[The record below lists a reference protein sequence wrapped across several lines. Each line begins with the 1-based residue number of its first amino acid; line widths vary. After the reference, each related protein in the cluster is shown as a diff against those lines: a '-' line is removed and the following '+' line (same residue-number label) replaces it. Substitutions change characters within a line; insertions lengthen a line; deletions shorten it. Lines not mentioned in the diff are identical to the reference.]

1 MKNNENN
8 NNNNIINF
16 FKIIKPN
23 ISVKY
28 DLCLQIYILTFY
40 FLRERDRESN
50 FIYQKSLI
58 IIFINT

>member
-1 MKNNENN
+1 MKNNENNNNN

-40 FLRERDRESN
+40 FLRE
-50 FIYQKSLI
+50 K
-58 IIFINT
+58 

>member
-1 MKNNENN
+1 MKNNENNNN

-40 FLRERDRESN
+40 FLRERN
-50 FIYQKSLI
+50 FKYQKSLM